1 MQLIYYPCYDLVSS
15 NLHVVGN
22 VNLLS
27 FSVEQ
32 NIYCY
37 VAYFYIQYPVVV
49 PAGIIFIETKNLYS
63 PTLLMVRDG
72 NNKQGV
78 AYMVLDR
85 FHDNA

>member
-15 NLHVVGN
+15 NPHVVGN

-37 VAYFYIQYPVVV
+37 ITYFYIQYPVVV
-49 PAGIIFIETKNLYS
+49 PADIIFIETKNLYS
-63 PTLLMVRDG
+63 PTLIMVRDG
-72 NNKQGV
+72 NNEQGV

-85 FHDNA
+85 FHYHA